1 MIYKY
6 NDYELLYLIYEKQ
19 DEALELMFKKYE
31 SLIRTRIRD
40 FHIKSKN
47 YDDFFQ
53 EGLIMLKIAIE
64 TYDIYERKTFNKY
77 FDLILQ
83 RKIREILTR
92 ESKYFYH
99 VVIQDNM
106 DYLLS
111 EVKETSFKIEENW
124 KVGLTALEKQVFEM
138 MYESKK
144 DISQIAKEIL
154 CDERKIYN
162 AIYRAKKKI
171 RRVITHSNQS

>member
-19 DEALELMFKKYE
+19 DEALEIMFKKYE
-31 SLIRTRIRD
+31 SLIKARIRD
-40 FHIKSKN
+40 FHIKSKSF
-47 YDDFFQ
+47 DDFFQ

-83 RKIREILTR
+83 RKIREILAR

-111 EVKETSFKIEENW
+111 EVKETTLKIEENW
-124 KVGLTALEKQVFEM
+124 KTNLTTLEKQVFEL

-144 DISQIAKEIL
+144 DIPAIAKEII

-171 RRVITHSNQS
+171 RQITNHNN

>member
-19 DEALELMFKKYE
+19 DEALEIMFKKYE
-31 SLIRTRIRD
+31 SLIKARIRD
-40 FHIKSKN
+40 FHIKSKSF
-47 YDDFFQ
+47 DDFFQ

-64 TYDIYERKTFNKY
+64 TYDIYERKTFTKY

-83 RKIREILTR
+83 RKIREILAR
-92 ESKYFYH
+92 ESKYFYN

-111 EVKETSFKIEENW
+111 EVKEPTFKIEENW
-124 KVGLTALEKQVFEM
+124 KINLTTLERKVFEL
-138 MYESKK
+138 MYEGKK
-144 DISQIAKEIL
+144 DISQIAKEII

-171 RRVITHSNQS
+171 RQVTNHNG